1 MALSNLDKENTFRL
15 LESIHN
21 IEKNDIEKIKNNYS
35 SFSKLEIIADQLN
48 NLMLKANEII
58 NDCKINEHLNNIP
71 MNNKK
76 VPGTY
81 YYHYSFNNKEFL
93 SIIAPDEWQTYE
105 KFLGKYLYNYDCI
118 FYRLE

>member
-48 NLMLKANEII
+48 NLMIKAKEII
-58 NDCKINEHLNNIP
+58 NDCKINEQLNNIP

-81 YYHYSFNNKEFL
+81 YYHYMFNNKEIL
-93 SIIAPDEWQTYE
+93 SIIAPDEWQTYD
-105 KFLGKYLYNYDCI
+105 KFFGKYLYNYDCI